1 VLTDRKALKHLAKK
15 VKTGRWTQGTAVVL
29 LFHAGWCPYS
39 QTLLPL
45 VECLPQHF
53 PSSQIQFFS
62 IDESDV
68 GLRTVIQLGV
78 DSFPMLQVV
87 QPHPLREFGHSVALS
102 GPRQLQ
108 HIVDR
113 VAKITGVAPCT
124 MQDYNQLAAKAT
136 CPVLKITAGTRS
148 PECTLAENRTYSKS
162 WGVSDWDSA
171 VQCERLLRED
181 EAQPV
186 LQHQDVLGW
195 ISLAFVVVRFAYP
208 WVQRHQLGGNAEPA
222 AVPPHAAAD

>member
-1 VLTDRKALKHLAKK
+1 MGNKGQAMRIFNLPLSIQRQAEGADGPESSEAPSKEGEDRQVDARHSSGVAFPRRL
-15 VKTGRWTQGTAVVL
+15 V
-29 LFHAGWCPYS
+29 P
-39 QTLLPL
+39 LLPDPSAAL
-45 VECLPQHF
+45 ECLPQHF

-113 VAKITGVAPCT
+113 VAKITGVAP
-124 MQDYNQLAAKAT
+124 
-136 CPVLKITAGTRS
+136 
-148 PECTLAENRTYSKS
+148 
-162 WGVSDWDSA
+162 
-171 VQCERLLRED
+171 
-181 EAQPV
+181 
-186 LQHQDVLGW
+186 
-195 ISLAFVVVRFAYP
+195 
-208 WVQRHQLGGNAEPA
+208 
-222 AVPPHAAAD
+222 